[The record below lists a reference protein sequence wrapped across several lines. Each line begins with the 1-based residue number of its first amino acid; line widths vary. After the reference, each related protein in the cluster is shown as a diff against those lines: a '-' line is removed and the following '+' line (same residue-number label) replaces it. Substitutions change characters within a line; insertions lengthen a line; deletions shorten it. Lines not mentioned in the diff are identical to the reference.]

1 MHIQKDINM
10 RIKYSVLRL
19 KKCKYETPCVGY
31 DTQVTVKACG
41 PLVCNII
48 LSNYVSQATN
58 IYTPRNELRRV

>member
-19 KKCKYETPCVGY
+19 KKCKYETSCVGY

-41 PLVCNII
+41 PLVVI
-48 LSNYVSQATN
+48 
-58 IYTPRNELRRV
+58 PFELDIDEKKYFKRSFFVH